1 MNRRSEVRGRNM
13 TQQERIQ
20 YNSYPT
26 SDFGLLTSG
35 TVCPPTFI
43 QALRFGIPLTG
54 VRLYFQLYRVLSISS
69 LRFIYPC
76 GHPQKHFFQF
86 ACFRYPFTQLF

>member
-1 MNRRSEVRGRNM
+1 M

-35 TVCPPTFI
+35 MVCPLTLI
-43 QALRFGIPLTG
+43 QAIQVRRFGIPVAG
-54 VRLYFQLYRVLSISS
+54 VRLYFKLYCLLSIALTCS
-69 LRFIYPC
+69 FIQSITGIYTTNYVC
-76 GHPQKHFFQF
+76 AVCTKL
-86 ACFRYPFTQLF
+86 T